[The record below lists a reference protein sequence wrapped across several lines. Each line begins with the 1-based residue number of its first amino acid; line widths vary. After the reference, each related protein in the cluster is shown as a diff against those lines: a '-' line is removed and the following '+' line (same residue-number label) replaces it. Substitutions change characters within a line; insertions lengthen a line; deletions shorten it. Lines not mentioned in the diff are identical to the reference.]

1 VRPGET
7 DKPREECGICGIF
20 GHPEAAKLAYLALYA
35 LQHRGQEGAGIVASD
50 GETVRVHKGEGL
62 VADVF
67 GPTALEALPGRQAIG
82 HVRYSTTGASHLRNV
97 APFTGRRADGGTV
110 AVAHNGNLVNA
121 PRIKADLERRG
132 AVFESTTDSEGIM
145 HAIRLAAGATLAEQV
160 VEGLAPMQGAF
171 SLAIMSEHALVA
183 ARDPQGFR
191 PLCLGRLKGG
201 GYAVASESCA
211 FDLIEAEYVR
221 DVEPG
226 EVLEVSAAGLRS
238 LRPFPPARQASCIFE
253 FIYFSRPDSLVF
265 NAPVHVVRKE
275 LGRQLAW
282 EAPAAGD
289 VVVPVP
295 DSGNVAAMGYADVA
309 RIPYEL
315 GLVRNHYVGRTFI
328 EPSQTIR
335 DFGVKIKLNPVKS
348 VIAGKRVIL
357 VDDSLVRGTTMRKI
371 CKMVKQAGAKE
382 IHVRISSPPH
392 RSPCYYGIDFPT
404 SKELIA
410 TTHSKEEIRRFIG
423 VTTLEYISLE
433 GLLKAVRNVGAGFCL
448 ACFDSRYP
456 VLPADPMSK
465 DALERASAGSAA

>member
-1 VRPGET
+1 MIT

-35 LQHRGQEGAGIVASD
+35 LQHRGQEGAGIVAAD
-50 GETVRVHKGEGL
+50 GAALRVHKGEGL

-67 GPTALEALPGRQAIG
+67 GPSALDGLPGHIAIG

-97 APFTGRRADGGTV
+97 APFTGRRADGGWV

-121 PRIKADLERRG
+121 PRIKLGLEQRG
-132 AVFESTTDSEGIM
+132 VAFESTTDSEGIM
-145 HAIRLAAGATLAEQV
+145 HAIRLAAGATLAEQA
-160 VEGLAPMQGAF
+160 VEGLAELQGAF
-171 SLAIMSEHALVA
+171 SLAIMSEQALVA
-183 ARDPQGFR
+183 ARDSNGFR

-226 EVLEVSAAGLRS
+226 EVLEVSASGLRS
-238 LRPFPPARQASCIFE
+238 LRPFPPARQSSCIFE
-253 FIYFSRPDSLVF
+253 FIYFSRPDSTVF

-295 DSGNVAAMGYADVA
+295 DSGNVAAMGYADVS

-328 EPSQTIR
+328 EPSQAIR

-423 VTTLEYISLE
+423 VTTIEYISLE
-433 GLLKAVRNVGAGFCL
+433 GLLKAVRNVSAGFCL

-456 VLPADPMSK
+456 VLPADLMSK
-465 DALERASAGSAA
+465 DALERASIGSPA